1 VGTFSSHRKR
11 WKNIRRGCIELAIPG
26 VCPDRLD
33 RENGEVRTFEEN
45 VLGPR
50 GKLGLVHSNERAK
63 ELSPPRLK
71 RAGFAN

>member
-1 VGTFSSHRKR
+1 MAVQVHNPHSVLAAIETRPEEVV
-11 WKNIRRGCIELAIPG
+11 ELAIPG

-33 RENGEVRTFEEN
+33 RENGEVRTFEKN

-63 ELSPPRLK
+63 ELSPPR
-71 RAGFAN
+71 